1 MDGSLLDLNAEDT
14 EAEVEEFW
22 RDMYKLF
29 KLFTT
34 KAKQMKKDRD
44 IGQSVR
50 SASRLIYIMY
60 IVQSQLIFNILEECN
75 EGGYRVLSMSV

>member
-1 MDGSLLDLNAEDT
+1 MDGSLLELNAEDT

-22 RDMYKLF
+22 REMYKLS

-44 IGQSVR
+44 IGQSV
-50 SASRLIYIMY
+50 SETTAMMYFVEAS
-60 IVQSQLIFNILEECN
+60 
-75 EGGYRVLSMSV
+75 